1 MSKSSIRWFL
11 GALAVMCAFAPAVSV
26 AQEASFAEKKQVE
39 IKGNAERTQ
48 VERKTLEQE
57 EGAGPKVSFETDEMA
72 AAAVEADK
80 LELQAQAIKKLQLR
94 IKNTDEDDPNKPAL
108 MERLGDMLWQKAK
121 YYDLRS
127 YDFLNK
133 SYEAEDRGD
142 AEGKAKALEQKAA
155 DEKTSRAA
163 RDEML
168 KLYKEI
174 IKYYP
179 DYEQIDKIRYYMA
192 FNLAEMGY
200 AGEAYEQY
208 SGIVREHSN
217 SKYLAEAFLGMAEYT
232 FTIEEDMP
240 LALQQYQ
247 KVVSIDKSSSAA
259 SFAMYKMGWCYF
271 NLGEPK
277 RALAQFEKVIRES
290 DAATTSN
297 RRSDMRKEALKD
309 LVKAYSMWDE
319 AKPANAKKYF
329 KSFAADDEE
338 VNNMMERLA
347 RLYSEGGRVND
358 SIYVYNQLI
367 KDNMG
372 KFKIV
377 DYQYEIM
384 LNIDTM
390 GVPEKTAQEIRRT
403 VELYVMARNENYE
416 GATPEAVKAMDD
428 KLEQYTRETA
438 KFYHVTYQT
447 TKNAIY
453 YSLAFEIYKTYLDNF
468 PNAQDNYEIMYY
480 YADMAYFRGNY
491 ATAAKSYER
500 ALDLNENGEFSK
512 DAAHGAVLAY
522 EKLMKSTNEEDKAAC
537 PDIPETPE
545 AAEGEEQEYP
555 EYEIAECRLN
565 FIKASKRYA
574 KIDTSAEFAINAKYM
589 AAQIYFDYNH
599 FDEAKPLFLEI
610 THENPEHELAVLS
623 ANYLLDS
630 YKARGEY
637 EGMSKAIAD
646 LKGNSAFMSNK
657 SELMPEFVSI
667 MNTYEEALDFKFCEE
682 KDKKRLWEDAAK
694 CYENFAATHKGSE
707 DAPKA
712 LWNASIAWENGSE
725 ISRAIETRAALLS
738 SSDTSEE
745 MKALALYQIASNYH
759 SLAVYSEAA
768 RFYELFVKKY
778 PDNHTACV
786 PIGAEPKKDPCAKDA
801 LQNAAVF
808 RSGLGEYEKAIE
820 NFDLFAKMFPKDKN
834 EMSMLKFQT
843 GRIYFD
849 QKKYDSAIDRFN
861 DYLRN
866 YAKLGTPGRS
876 VAAKTYIGKAYWA
889 KKNRKEALKY
899 FQQAENDYFSNS
911 VQKWLETADPA
922 DQDQA
927 RNAAAE
933 ARFMRGEALFQE
945 TLEIKLSDPSVP
957 AKKIE
962 KYLQDQIVKKS
973 NKMQEAAPI
982 YNDVITKFKS
992 PKWGLAAMAR
1002 IGMMYHDTAY
1012 QIENAPTPPGLPEEV
1027 ELVYVEILLDFS
1039 AQFEERAVAYY
1050 EAAVKKAAETG
1061 WFSEFTNEAQKR
1073 LFVLRPDQ
1081 YRSASE
1087 VKATPSKTIETY
1099 HTGTIFT
1106 DLEELRGKVS
1116 KTKRVVNTI
1125 AEEETAAADAAAE
1138 PVADAAAA
1146 QPAADAA
1153 AAQPADAAAAQ

>member
-11 GALAVMCAFAPAVSV
+11 GALAVLGVLAPTVSV
-26 AQEASFAEKKQVE
+26 AQEASFAEIQEVE
-39 IKGNAERTQ
+39 IKGNVERKT

-72 AAAVEADK
+72 AAAIEADK

-127 YDFLNK
+127 YDYLNA

-208 SGIVREHSN
+208 SGIVREHPD

-232 FTIEEDMP
+232 FTIEEDMS

-247 KVVSIDKSSSAA
+247 KVVSIDAKSSAA
-259 SFAMYKMGWCYF
+259 SYAMYKMGWCYF

-277 RALAQFEKVIRES
+277 RALAQFQNVIKEA
-290 DAATTSN
+290 DASGGQG
-297 RRSDMRKEALKD
+297 RSADMRKEAIKD

-329 KSFAADDEE
+329 KSFAANDEE
-338 VNNMMERLA
+338 VNTMLERLA
-347 RLYSEGGRVND
+347 RLYSESGRIND
-358 SIYVYNQLI
+358 SIYVYNVLI

-384 LNIDTM
+384 LNIDTL

-403 VELYVMARNENYE
+403 VELYVKARDEHYE
-416 GATPEAVKAMDD
+416 GATPEVVKAMDD
-428 KLEQYTRETA
+428 KLGPYTCETG
-438 KFYHVTYQT
+438 KFYHMTYKT
-447 TKNAIY
+447 GKNPIY
-453 YSLAFEIYKTYLDNF
+453 YSLAYEIYKTYLQNF
-468 PNAQDNYEIMYY
+468 PNGQDNYDIMFYY
-480 YADMAYFRGNY
+480 SQMAYFRGSY
-491 ATAAKSYER
+491 AEAATGYER
-500 ALDLNENGEFSK
+500 VLDLNENGEFSK

-522 EKLMKSTNEEDKAAC
+522 AKLMRSTNEEDKAAC
-537 PDIPETPE
+537 PPPPEPPE
-545 AAEGEEQEYP
+545 VADGEEQEYP

-574 KIDTSAEFAINAKYM
+574 KIDTSAEYAINAKYE
-589 AAQIYFDYNH
+589 AAQIYYDYNH

-610 THENPEHELAVLS
+610 THENPEHELAVKS
-623 ANYLLDS
+623 AYLLLDS
-630 YKARGEY
+630 YKAQGEY

-646 LKGNSAFMSNK
+646 LKSNSTFMANK
-657 SELMPEFVSI
+657 SELMPEFIGI
-667 MNTYEEALDFKFCEE
+667 MNTYEEALDFQFCVE
-682 KDKKRLWEDAAK
+682 KDKKHMWEEAAK
-694 CYENFAATHKGSE
+694 CYENYATAHKGSD

-712 LWNASIAWENGSE
+712 MWNASISWENASE
-725 ISRAIETRAALLS
+725 VSRAIETRARILS
-738 SSDTSEE
+738 SEDTPED
-745 MKALALYQIASNYH
+745 MKAQALYQIASNYH

-768 RFYELFVKKY
+768 KFYELFVKKY
-778 PDNHTACV
+778 PDNRTACV
-786 PIGAEPKKDPCAKDA
+786 PIGAAAQKDPCAKDA

-808 RSGLGEYEKAIE
+808 RTGLGEYEKAIE
-820 NFDLFAKMFPKDKN
+820 DFDLFAKMFPKDKN

-861 DYLRN
+861 DYMRN
-866 YAKLGTPGRS
+866 YAKLGTPGRA
-876 VAAKTYIGKAYWA
+876 VAVKTYLGKAYWA

-899 FQQAENDYFSNS
+899 FMQAENDYFSPA
-911 VQKWLETADPA
+911 VQKWLETADPTE
-922 DQDQA
+922 QDQA

-933 ARFMRGEALFQE
+933 ARFMRGEAIFQE
-945 TLEIKLSDPSVP
+945 TIEIKLTDPSVP
-957 AKKIE
+957 SKKIE
-962 KYLQDQIVKKS
+962 KFLQDQLKKKS
-973 NKMQEAAPI
+973 DKMVEAAPI
-982 YNDVITKFKS
+982 YNDVITKFNS
-992 PKWGLAAMAR
+992 PKWGLASMAR
-1002 IGMMYHDTAY
+1002 LGMMYHDVAY
-1012 QIENAPTPPGLPEEV
+1012 QIAHAPTPPNLPEEV
-1027 ELVYVEILLDFS
+1027 ESAYIDILLDW
-1039 AQFEERAVAYY
+1039 ADQFEQKAIIYY
-1050 EAAVKKAAETG
+1050 EVAVQKAAETG
-1061 WFSEFTNEAQKR
+1061 WFSEFTSEAQRR
-1073 LFVLRPDQ
+1073 LFDLRPDQ

-1087 VKATPSKTIETY
+1087 IKATPNKTIDTY
-1099 HTGTIFT
+1099 HTGALFT
-1106 DLEELRGKVS
+1106 DLDELRGKVA

-1125 AEEETAAADAAAE
+1125 EQEEQAAAE
-1138 PVADAAAA
+1138 ATAEPAAAE
-1146 QPAADAA
+1146 
-1153 AAQPADAAAAQ
+1153 